1 MGNVGFG
8 EDWLKGSLSNNGI
21 KSELNGYNVQQK
33 KDEMHSLPVRAAL
46 KANLKVRLLLLHAG
60 VRGTIGG
67 VWTRREQRGD
77 RREG

>member
-1 MGNVGFG
+1 MCTNMNLIAIMF
-8 EDWLKGSLSNNGI
+8 N
-21 KSELNGYNVQQK
+21 K
-33 KDEMHSLPVRAAL
+33 KVEMHSLPVRVAL

-67 VWTRREQRGD
+67 VWRRREQRGD